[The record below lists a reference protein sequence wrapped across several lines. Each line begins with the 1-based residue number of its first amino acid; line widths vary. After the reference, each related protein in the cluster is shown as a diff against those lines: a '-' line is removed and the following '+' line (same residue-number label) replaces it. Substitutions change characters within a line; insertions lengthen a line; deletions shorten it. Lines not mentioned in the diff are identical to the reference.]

1 MSGNKYGES
10 KRNEVM
16 REEVREKG
24 RWIQRTVLLTV
35 VVVGLHSLEG
45 GGTGDEFMGERGL
58 VLLATVI
65 VVEPLVVLSLLAV
78 VAYGIQSVQA
88 GENKIEK
95 VRDRETY

>member
-1 MSGNKYGES
+1 M
-10 KRNEVM
+10 
-16 REEVREKG
+16 
-24 RWIQRTVLLTV
+24 

-58 VLLATVI
+58 VLLATVV

-78 VAYGIQSVQA
+78 VAYGIQSVQ
-88 GENKIEK
+88 NKIEK